1 MSIHHTNWVPLPTQP
16 AMPAPLPAPPRN
28 QPTPRHP
35 AVPDRSQRQASQAG
49 QAGRA
54 PGGTS
59 PSGPSSREAQL
70 AEARGE
76 VGDRGE
82 RSSEG
87 LDAGQGA
94 GLGAMFESVEGRS
107 APSRDDRRNQSG
119 VAGNPLAK
127 KSDSEEAVRPND
139 VVGLFAAPGRNAEE
153 DVVKQIVRELE
164 VVQGNRLKR
173 KIEVIV
179 TMARAGGN
187 QDRSQMAI
195 CEEAMRDVDMQFDE
209 LERGLTV
216 RLREAKQAVA
226 ARQVRAGATASYLI
240 IAADQHDRRQLRQ
253 RLETQRQALRKA
265 IIAASTAG
273 GALNATP
280 LIALLQALQ
289 DQVEC
294 ELVAQE
300 ESLQSNSARMGA
312 EQLKEIEA
320 RRAQALR
327 LIGDA
332 WRRAGETQSGL
343 VGMFTE
349 VRQGVEQRFEHQRD
363 QVIDV

>member
-1 MSIHHTNWVPLPTQP
+1 MSIHQTNWVPLPVQP
-16 AMPAPLPAPPRN
+16 SMPAPLPAPPGG
-28 QPTPRHP
+28 QPLPRHP
-35 AVPDRSQRQASQAG
+35 AAPATPDRGLRQ
-49 QAGRA
+49 
-54 PGGTS
+54 P
-59 PSGPSSREAQL
+59 GPSLRGPIGTPSSAPASREAQL
-70 AEARGE
+70 AEARGDVTDKGE
-76 VGDRGE
+76 LGGGAPEAVEGRGVATAFE
-82 RSSEG
+82 R
-87 LDAGQGA
+87 
-94 GLGAMFESVEGRS
+94 VEGRS
-107 APSRDDRRNQSG
+107 APSRDSRRDRSG
-119 VAGNPLAK
+119 VSGRPDQKAD
-127 KSDSEEAVRPND
+127 SDEAVRPTD
-139 VVGLFAAPGRNAEE
+139 VVGLFTAPGRNADE

-164 VVQGNRLKR
+164 TVQANRLKR

-179 TMARAGGN
+179 TMARAGGS

-209 LERGLTV
+209 LERVLGV

-253 RLETQRQALRKA
+253 RLETQREALRKA
-265 IIAASTAG
+265 IIAASAAS

-300 ESLQSNSARMGA
+300 ESLQTNSARMGA
-312 EQLKEIEA
+312 EQLKQIEA

-349 VRQGVEQRFEHQRD
+349 VRQGVEQRFEHQRE